1 MCFIFQNVI
10 INQILFNT
18 FGGVYIRGS
27 LLIGFI
33 LYLFVGWPM
42 IAWVGGGGGGA
53 YKRQFA
59 ALLNSLPTLGCVGKM
74 LGLGRGR

>member
-18 FGGVYIRGS
+18 FGGVYTRGS

-33 LYLFVGWPM
+33 LCLFVDWPM
-42 IAWVGGGGGGA
+42 IAWVGGA

-59 ALLNSLPTLGCVGKM
+59 ALLNSLPTLVCVGKM